1 MEANARYAFNGKVM
15 LCTVITLFV
24 VIFILVCFHSYSFCC
39 FDSHNRRNNRR
50 RRRRRRRANQLL
62 LHPNTPTSTT
72 TDSLSSQGLDPSIL
86 KALTTFTYSSKTHEF
101 SSLKCSVCLSE
112 FEDDDQGRVLPKC
125 EHAFHVECIDT
136 WFQSHSNCPLCR
148 APVQADIPA
157 LKPEISAETE
167 SEPSGSRTEPVQI
180 EAPEM
185 GSSGF
190 PQRVS
195 LVASDGQRRPFELV
209 GIVVEVPRPRGLH
222 ETGLCSPPGRHGLK
236 HPGNRVITLKR
247 IWSI

>member
-1 MEANARYAFNGKVM
+1 MEANA
-15 LCTVITLFV
+15 
-24 VIFILVCFHSYSFCC
+24 
-39 FDSHNRRNNRR
+39 SHNRRNNRR

-62 LHPNTPTSTT
+62 LHPNTPTSTI